1 MQVSLSA
8 LFPPPAYATL
18 CLPPHSTTSNR
29 ILSNPPLI
37 APLCHP
43 SSPHTA
49 ALWASRPPHSPSA
62 SLEAILALS
71 LPFPSQWQA
80 VSPSEK
86 TPDLKR
92 ALRNLLSK
100 MKVNV
105 TRLQWNIHTHT
116 RLLSSAHSGSPAE
129 CFSIIHC
136 PFLKLTNLSFTAH
149 ERLWWS
155 RELRLGMASFHLH
168 VSPSCRSCWPPP
180 VSTGENTGLYVK
192 KKELD

>member
-1 MQVSLSA
+1 MEHLQCNNL
-8 LFPPPAYATL
+8 LPPPAYATL

-37 APLCHP
+37 APLCHL

-49 ALWASRPPHSPSA
+49 ALWASWLPHSPSA

-92 ALRNLLSK
+92 ALRTLLSK

-105 TRLQWNIHTHT
+105 TCLQWNIHTHIHT
-116 RLLSSAHSGSPAE
+116 HTPAVIRTLRLALQSASQLS
-129 CFSIIHC
+129 
-136 PFLKLTNLSFTAH
+136 TAH
-149 ERLWWS
+149 FWSSQTYPSLPMSDWGEAESFGWEWQASIRMFRLHAAPIGHPLCPLEKT
-155 RELRLGMASFHLH
+155 RVFM
-168 VSPSCRSCWPPP
+168 
-180 VSTGENTGLYVK
+180 
-192 KKELD
+192 